1 MLNSRRLNRNRK
13 VQSAQVLG
21 RSASG
26 GPDNSRPDPV
36 WNFLNLAEAREV
48 FGLDW
53 WQIYAAA
60 KRGEVHPLQRNG
72 AGRVYYPEWEL
83 EALASSIRDC
93 LGTHAA

>member
-1 MLNSRRLNRNRK
+1 
-13 VQSAQVLG
+13 
-21 RSASG
+21 
-26 GPDNSRPDPV
+26 
-36 WNFLNLAEAREV
+36 
-48 FGLDW
+48 LDW